1 MNIAT
6 KNFPPSQHFIYYV
19 TIYINKGETNEYSY
33 AVPTQTQKLYQ
44 NKTFYSFFNLI
55 RI

>member
-1 MNIAT
+1 M
-6 KNFPPSQHFIYYV
+6 FSPSQHFIYYV

-33 AVPTQTQKLYQ
+33 AVPIKAQKLYQ
-44 NKTFYSFFNLI
+44 NKTFCPFFNFI